1 MLKNQT
7 RLIVNAVEVVQ
18 THNRYFSSLQILN
31 QRHPYGE
38 RCLLLPTYNCA
49 VSTLDVRLMSQS
61 VKTNLVIRF
70 VPQQEAWVVERMGRY
85 SKIMK
90 PVSWKKI
97 LELSFF
103 TE

>member
-7 RLIVNAVEVVQ
+7 RLIVNAVELVQ
-18 THNRYFSSLQILN
+18 THNRYFSGLQNLN
-31 QRHPYGE
+31 QRHHYGE

-90 PVSWKKI
+90 PVSWKKNFGI
-97 LELSFF
+97 KFF
-103 TE
+103 Y